1 MSEMY
6 PAIGTEGFVGE
17 QDLQGR
23 PGRPAA
29 PGRTHANGP
38 NGGQSAAPART
49 APEAAPRP
57 ANRNADPGSIA
68 VTAPAVPRDTQ
79 SNGGRDN
86 HPGTNQS
93 VSTWSM
99 EPVIEMRDLRKAFG
113 SHRVLDGA
121 TCRIPRGGVTVLM
134 GPSGT
139 GKSVLLRHVVGL
151 LNPDGGDII
160 VEGRSVPTLK
170 EKQILELRRGIG
182 MLFQDGALFSSMN
195 LYDNVAFP
203 LRQHTKH
210 SESKIRQIVMERLSE
225 VGLAGAEKRMPN
237 ELSGGMRKRA
247 GFARALVMEPK
258 ILLFDEPDSGLD
270 PVRTTLL
277 CDLIREITEKYQ
289 ATSIVISHDVNA
301 VRRFADYIG
310 ILYKGKM
317 RHFGTKAEIEHSA
330 DEFVKQ
336 FFNADSEGPL
346 GMD

>member
-1 MSEMY
+1 MSETQSSQTTERAGQPAY
-6 PAIGTEGFVGE
+6 PARAPDE
-17 QDLQGR
+17 QELQGR
-23 PGRPAA
+23 RADADNG
-29 PGRTHANGP
+29 ANQP
-38 NGGQSAAPART
+38 QGGARVSVH
-49 APEAAPRP
+49 ERIESH
-57 ANRNADPGSIA
+57 D
-68 VTAPAVPRDTQ
+68 VPIKGD
-79 SNGGRDN
+79 RDN
-86 HPGTNQS
+86 QPGTNQS
-93 VSTWSM
+93 SSTWNM
-99 EPVIEMRDLRKAFG
+99 EPVIELCDVAKAFG
-113 SHRVLDGA
+113 SHKVLDGVS
-121 TCRIPRGGVTVLM
+121 CRIPKGGITVLM

-151 LNPDGGDII
+151 LNPDRGDVI
-160 VEGRSVPTLK
+160 VNSKHVPKLN
-170 EKQILELRRGIG
+170 ENDVLALRRNIG

-203 LRQHTKH
+203 LRQHTKE
-210 SESKIRQIVMERLSE
+210 SEGRIREIVMQRLSE

-270 PVRTTLL
+270 PMRTTLL
-277 CDLIREITEKYQ
+277 CDLIREINEKYE
-289 ATSIVISHDVNA
+289 ATSLVISHDVNA

-317 RHFGTKAEIEHSA
+317 RHFGSKQEIEESP

-336 FFNADSEGPL
+336 FFNAESEGPL